1 MFRRFNE
8 KEILKTARDRIKRE
22 LSNLEEQRE
31 KLLDEISILRLR
43 AQKENKKDLVKE
55 LDKLTEELRSS

>member
-1 MFRRFNE
+1 MSKTFNE
-8 KEILKTARDRIKRE
+8 TEILKTARDRIKRE

-55 LDKLTEELRSS
+55 LDKLTEELRRS